1 MLQCAP
7 MAKRK
12 HQEFCGN
19 VIYKR
24 LSPGSKSER
33 MAVVLKTD
41 SCELVLRKR
50 GGNPFVDETLD
61 KLVGKRILAR
71 GIVAGTTL
79 IMDSWDEES

>member
-1 MLQCAP
+1 
-7 MAKRK
+7 
-12 HQEFCGN
+12 
-19 VIYKR
+19 
-24 LSPGSKSER
+24 